1 MQWEKIEK
9 HIPDNKIQEVKKLF
23 EEILAIKSLETEE
36 IFTFLSSE
44 LWEAFS
50 FEQIERKKN
59 KNKGMEN
66 AWNNW

>member
-50 FEQIERKKN
+50 FEQIERQKN

-66 AWNNW
+66 A